1 MIRNYL
7 KTAWRN
13 LWKNKSFSAIN
24 ILGLALGLACSLLIL
39 LWVQNEKDVDAFH
52 TNDKQLYT
60 VYERAFFDKKV
71 EGGYGTQAIL
81 ADELKKVIPDVQY
94 ATGFS
99 WTQDHTFQVG
109 DKVLKLNGSYAG
121 ADYFKMFSYPL
132 LQGKAESALNSPV
145 SIAISK
151 KMAQNLFGSPES
163 AIGKTIKYE
172 NQKNFTVTAVFD
184 NLGANSSVKFD
195 FLINWYTFL
204 DENGWAKSW
213 GNIGPLTYMML
224 TKNANPLNVGNKL
237 THFLD
242 NYQKN
247 QKKGSFTVEMDMQR
261 YSEGY
266 LHGNFTH
273 GRIDGGRIGYVH
285 LFSIVALFILLIACI
300 NFMNLTTARS
310 VHRAREIGVRKV
322 IGAARTVLIRQ
333 FIGESLFLT
342 CLSVAV
348 ALLFVILF
356 LPLFNTITNKQIE
369 LPFNQTSF
377 WLRLGVITII
387 TGFISGSYPALF
399 LSSFKPVKVLKGSF
413 KLGSGAAIFRKVLV
427 VFQFALSVV
436 LIICTIIISQQVS
449 FIQDQNL
456 GYDREN
462 LVYIPLEGDL
472 PAKYEVFKNEALKM
486 PGIQTVTNMS
496 DNPTNIENGTG
507 GVEWDGKDP
516 SLIVQFTQ
524 ASVGYDFVRTMK
536 LKVLEGR
543 DYSRDFAAD
552 TVGYLL
558 NEAALKRI
566 GYTHPIGRRLTFWGK
581 KGTIIGI
588 LKDFHF
594 NSLQE
599 EIRPMVIRL
608 FEKTTYGNIL
618 IRTQPGKTK
627 QAIASLEALCKQL
640 NPNFQFTYHFSDEE
654 YQKLYNNEQVISKL
668 SNVFASLAIIISCL
682 GLLGLAIFTA
692 EQRVKEIGIR
702 KVLGAGIGSLF
713 ALLSS
718 EFLILVGIALLIASP
733 LAWLAMNNWLL
744 HYAYHTK
751 IEWWIFILSGL
762 VAIAITLVTISFQ
775 TLKAALINP
784 INSLR
789 SE

>member
-1 MIRNYL
+1 MIKNYL
-7 KTAWRN
+7 KTAWRT

-39 LWVQNEKDVDAFH
+39 LWVQDEKDMDAFH

-60 VYERAFFDKKV
+60 VYERAYFDKKV
-71 EGGYGTQAIL
+71 EGGYGTQGIL

-132 LQGKAESALNSPV
+132 LQGKAESALNSPI

-172 NQKNFTVTAVFD
+172 NKKNFTVTAVFD
-184 NLGANSSVKFD
+184 NPGANSSVKFD

-204 DENGWAKSW
+204 DENGWAKDW
-213 GNIGPLTYMML
+213 GNIGPLTYIML
-224 TKNANPLNVGNKL
+224 TKNANPLNVENKL

-266 LHGNFTH
+266 LRGNFTH
-273 GRIDGGRIGYVH
+273 GKIDGGRIGYVQ

-310 VHRAREIGVRKV
+310 IHRAREIGVRKV
-322 IGAARTVLIRQ
+322 IGAVRSVLIRQ

-342 CLSVAV
+342 CFSVAV
-348 ALLFVILF
+348 ALLLVILF

-369 LPFNQTSF
+369 LPFNLASF
-377 WLRLGVITII
+377 WLKLGVITII
-387 TGFISGSYPALF
+387 TGFISGSYPAVF
-399 LSSFKPVKVLKGSF
+399 LSSFKPVTVLKGSF
-413 KLGSGAAIFRKVLV
+413 KLASGAAIFRKGLV
-427 VFQFALSVV
+427 VFQFVLSVV
-436 LIICTIIISQQVS
+436 LIICTVIISRQVS

-462 LVYIPLEGDL
+462 LVYIPLDGDL

-486 PGIQTVTNMS
+486 PGIQMVTNMS
-496 DNPTNIENGTG
+496 ENPTNIENGTG
-507 GVEWDGKDP
+507 GVDWDGKDP
-516 SLIVQFTQ
+516 SLMVQFTQ

-536 LKVLEGR
+536 LKILDGR
-543 DYSRDFAAD
+543 DYSRDFASD
-552 TVGYLL
+552 TAGYIL
-558 NEAALKRI
+558 NEAAVKRI
-566 GYTHPIGRRLTFWGK
+566 GYTNPVGRRLTFWGK
-581 KGTIIGI
+581 KGTIIGV

-594 NSLQE
+594 NSMQE
-599 EIRPMVIRL
+599 QIKPLVIRL
-608 FEKTTYGNIL
+608 YEKTTYGNAL
-618 IRTQPGKTK
+618 VRTQPGKTK
-627 QAIASLEALCKQL
+627 QAIASLETLCKQL
-640 NPNFQFTYHFSDEE
+640 NPNFQFTYYFSDEE
-654 YQKLYNNEQVISKL
+654 YQKLYNSEQVISKL

-682 GLLGLAIFTA
+682 GLLGLAIFTT
-692 EQRVKEIGIR
+692 EQRIKEIGIR

-713 ALLSS
+713 TLLSS
-718 EFLILVGIALLIASP
+718 EFLVLVGIALLIASP
-733 LAWLAMNNWLL
+733 LAWLAMNNWLQ

-762 VAIAITLVTISFQ
+762 VAIAITVITISFQ
-775 TLKAALINP
+775 TLKAVFVNP

>member
-60 VYERAFFDKKV
+60 IYERAYFDKKV

-81 ADELKKVIPDVQY
+81 ADELKKIIPDVQY
-94 ATGFS
+94 ATGFA
-99 WTQDHTFQVG
+99 WNQDHTFQVG
-109 DKVLKLNGSYAG
+109 DKVLKLNGTYAG

-151 KMAQNLFGSPES
+151 KMAQNLFGSAEL

-172 NQKNFTVTAVFD
+172 NKKNFTVTAIFD

-204 DENGWAKSW
+204 DENGWANSW
-213 GNIGPLTYMML
+213 GNIGPLTYIML
-224 TKNANPLNVGNKL
+224 TKNANPLNVENKL

-266 LHGNFTH
+266 LQGNFTH
-273 GRIDGGRIGYVH
+273 GKIDGGRIGYVH

-322 IGAARTVLIRQ
+322 IGAVRSALIRQ

-342 CLSVAV
+342 CLSVVV
-348 ALLFVILF
+348 ALILVVLF

-413 KLGSGAAIFRKVLV
+413 KLGSSAAIFRKGLV
-427 VFQFALSVV
+427 VFQFVLSVV
-436 LIICTIIISQQVS
+436 LIICTIIISRQVS

-507 GVEWDGKDP
+507 GVDWDGKDP
-516 SLIVQFTQ
+516 SLMVQFTQ

-536 LKVLEGR
+536 LKVLDGR

-552 TVGYLL
+552 TAGYLL
-558 NEAALKRI
+558 NEAAVKRI
-566 GYTHPIGRRLTFWGK
+566 GYANPVGRRLTFWGK
-581 KGTIIGI
+581 KGTIIGV

-599 EIRPMVIRL
+599 EIKPLVIRL
-608 FEKTTYGNIL
+608 YEKTTYGNVL
-618 IRTQPGKTK
+618 VRTQPGKTK
-627 QAIASLEALCKQL
+627 QAIASLETLCKQL
-640 NPNFQFTYHFSDEE
+640 NPNFQFTYYFSDEQ

-733 LAWLAMNNWLL
+733 LAWLAMDNWLQ
-744 HYAYHTK
+744 HYVYHTQ